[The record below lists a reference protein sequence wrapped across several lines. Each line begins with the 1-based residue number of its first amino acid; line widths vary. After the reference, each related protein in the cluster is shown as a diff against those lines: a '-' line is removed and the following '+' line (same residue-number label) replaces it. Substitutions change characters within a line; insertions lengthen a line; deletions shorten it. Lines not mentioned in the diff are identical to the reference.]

1 MNAVRISETGTT
13 ETVGTPMRRLEQLFD
28 PGSLQVLGSGVRSR
42 SAAIDARD
50 GDGVVAAIGRCNGF
64 PVAAYAQDSSY
75 MAGALGASQA
85 ETIAK
90 LLDRAHSA
98 GRPVVALIESAGA
111 RVQEGIDSLA
121 GYAAMFRHQVAMSGR
136 VPQIAIVMGAAAG
149 GGAYSP
155 ALMDFVV
162 MTDEARMFLTGP
174 SIVKA
179 ALGEEISAAQLG
191 GPRVHSK
198 NGVAH
203 LVAGTD
209 EAAIACARDLL
220 DRFQVPQRTPRPEA
234 HDQFGIELLVP
245 RSPRKVYDVRR
256 VIERLADPDT
266 FMEVQPSWARN
277 IVIGFVR
284 IAGRSVGVVA
294 NQPQWLGGV
303 LDSKSS
309 AKAARFVRT
318 CNSFGAPLVV
328 LVDTP
333 GFLPGELQEADG
345 VIRHGAKLVH
355 AFAEASVPKIT
366 VVLRKAFGGAYIAM
380 NSKPLGADSAFS
392 WPNAEIGVMSAT
404 ASVQLVNR
412 REIAAAGED
421 GGVMQSELISD
432 YQREHLT
439 AHTAAAFGHIDEVID
454 PHLTRERIASAI
466 EFFSDEKKGPANVGN
481 IPL

>member
-1 MNAVRISETGTT
+1 MRATQTQTT
-13 ETVGTPMRRLEQLFD
+13 EAVATPLSRLAQLFD
-28 PGSLQVLGSGVRSR
+28 QGTMHVVGSGVRTR
-42 SAAIDARD
+42 SMDINARD
-50 GDGVVAAIGRCNGF
+50 GDGVVAAMGKCNGF

-85 ETIAK
+85 QTIAQ
-90 LLDRAHSA
+90 LLDRAHDA
-98 GRPVVALIESAGA
+98 RRPVVALIESAGA

-121 GYAAMFRHQVAMSGR
+121 GYGSMFRHQVAMSGR

-162 MTDEARMFLTGP
+162 MTEDARMFLTGP
-174 SIVKA
+174 AIVKA
-179 ALGEEISAAQLG
+179 ALGSEISAAELG
-191 GPRVHSK
+191 GPLVHSK

-203 LVAGTD
+203 HVAAND
-209 EAAIACARDLL
+209 AAAIAFGRDLL
-220 DRFQVPQRTPRPEA
+220 DRFQVPQRTPGREA

-245 RSPRKVYDVRR
+245 RSPREVYDIRR
-256 VIERLADPDT
+256 VIERLADPAT
-266 FMEVQPSWARN
+266 FLEVQNRWAQN
-277 IVIGFVR
+277 VVIGFAR
-284 IAGRSVGVVA
+284 IDGRSVGVVA
-294 NQPQWLGGV
+294 NQPKWLGGV

-309 AKAARFVRT
+309 AKAARFIRT
-318 CNSFGAPLVV
+318 CNSFGLPLVC

-355 AFAEASVPKIT
+355 AFAESSVPKIT

-380 NSKPLGADSAFS
+380 NSKALGADCALA
-392 WPNAEIGVMSAT
+392 WPTAEIGVMSAT

-412 REIAAAGED
+412 REIAAAGDD
-421 GGVMQSELISD
+421 GGAKESELISQ

-439 AHTAAAFGHIDEVID
+439 AHKAAALGHVDEVID
-454 PHLTRERIASAI
+454 PHLTRDRIAAAI
-466 EFFSDEKKGPANVGN
+466 EFFSSPEKGPARVGN